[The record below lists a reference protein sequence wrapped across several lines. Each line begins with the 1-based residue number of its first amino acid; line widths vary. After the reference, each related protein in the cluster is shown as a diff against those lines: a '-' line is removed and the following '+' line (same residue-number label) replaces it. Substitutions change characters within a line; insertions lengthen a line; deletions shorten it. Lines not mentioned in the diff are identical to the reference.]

1 MTAEIA
7 VMNKMAVAL
16 AADSAITI
24 RVPADDDTNEPERT
38 KIYHSN
44 KLFMLSRY
52 DPIGIMIFNNAEML
66 SVPWE
71 TIIKVFRKELG
82 EAGFDHLEEY
92 GERFIAFLNNNIDL
106 FPEVEQ
112 EAYLYSM
119 LINYLLLIKGDIDRE
134 VEDITRKKGKVL
146 SSQIGSI
153 VTRTIKTYHDKLEK
167 MSDLP
172 TIPAD
177 FAQNIKKKYG
187 PVTDKAIADVL
198 GKLPISAVSSKRIQQ
213 FCIYLLVK
221 SYVEDDYSGIVV
233 AGFGAKDIFPA
244 LVSYKLEGIIN
255 GTLRYKPFRNQRIG
269 RGGGSSAIVP
279 FAQDEMVHTFMRGV
293 DPGYQEVLNGYL
305 TALFEKYPEDIAKG
319 LPKLN
324 AKEKLLF
331 ISKMKS
337 VGTTLTQQFAMA
349 LAEYVKQ
356 QNVDP
361 ILSTVAFLPST
372 DLALMAET
380 LVNLTSFKRRVTMV
394 AETVGG
400 PIDVAV
406 ISKGDGFVW
415 INRKHYFE
423 SATNHHFFANYF
435 R

>member
-24 RVPADDDTNEPERT
+24 RVTTDDSDEPERT

-44 KLFMLSRY
+44 KLFTLSKY
-52 DPIGIMIFNNAEML
+52 HPIGVMIFNNAEMMN
-66 SVPWE
+66 VPWE
-71 TIIKVFRKELG
+71 TIIKVFRKQLG
-82 EAGFDHLEEY
+82 DIGLDHLEEY
-92 GERFIAFLNNNIDL
+92 GERFIGFLNNNVDL

-112 EAYLYSM
+112 EAYLYTT
-119 LINYLLLIKGDIDRE
+119 LTGYLLLIKGRIDKE
-134 VEDITRKKGKVL
+134 VENITHKKGTVT
-146 SSQIGSI
+146 SNQVRNI
-153 VTRTIKTYHDKLEK
+153 VTKVVRTYHGKLANLP
-167 MSDLP
+167 DLS
-172 TIPAD
+172 TIPVD
-177 FAQNIKKKYG
+177 FGQQVRRKYDA
-187 PVTDKAIADVL
+187 VIDKAITDVL
-198 GKLPISAVSSKRIQQ
+198 GKFPLSTVSSRRVKQ
-213 FCIYLLVK
+213 FCLNLLLK
-221 SYVEDDYSGIVV
+221 NYTEPDYSGIVV
-233 AGFGAKDIFPA
+233 AGFGVKDIFPA
-244 LVSYKLEGIIN
+244 LVSYKLEGVIN
-255 GTLRYKPFRNQRIG
+255 GTLRYKSFRNQKIG
-269 RGGGSSAIVP
+269 RGTAAAAIVP

-293 DPGYQEVLNGYL
+293 DPGYQSVLDGYL

-319 LPKLN
+319 LPKLSD
-324 AKEKLLF
+324 KEKATF

-337 VGTTLTQQFAMA
+337 VGQTLTQQFSTA
-349 LAEYVKQ
+349 LSQYTQQ

-361 ILSTVAFLPST
+361 IISTVAFLPST

-423 SATNHHFFANYF
+423 PETNHQFFANYF